1 MLASASDSLSVKVYF
16 LYGSKPAKEYRN
28 EESKW
33 FGGKLGGH
41 AGVAVDSGEIVNF
54 LPNGSLHIFPSRK
67 DQHAGWTTSSE
78 KSFRRILGGDA
89 DSNQLLVIEIP
100 VTRAQYE
107 AIDSIHNSYL
117 DDCPYDYAF
126 MGMRCGAA
134 TYDVLAEAGILPRQ
148 GRFLTIFRY
157 FYPKRV
163 RKKLLR
169 KAHKYDWKTTLFK
182 GTERRKWEK
191 DRFWLP

>member
-1 MLASASDSLSVKVYF
+1 MYF
-16 LYGSKPAKEYRN
+16 LYGSKPAKEFRK

-41 AGVAVDSGEIVNF
+41 AGVALDTSAIVNF
-54 LPNGSLHIFPSRK
+54 LPNGKLHIFPKKK
-67 DQHAGWTTSSE
+67 DMHSQWVVSSE
-78 KSFRRILGGDA
+78 ESFRRILGGHS

-100 VTRAQYE
+100 VSLKEYLAL
-107 AIDSIHNSYL
+107 DSVHNSYL
-117 DDCPYDYAF
+117 ENSPYDYAF

-148 GRFLTIFRY
+148 GRFLTVARF

-163 RKKLLR
+163 RKKLIR
-169 KAHKYDWKTTLFK
+169 KAHKYGWRTTIHK
-182 GTERRKWEK
+182 GTDRRKWEK
-191 DRFWLP
+191 DRFWFL